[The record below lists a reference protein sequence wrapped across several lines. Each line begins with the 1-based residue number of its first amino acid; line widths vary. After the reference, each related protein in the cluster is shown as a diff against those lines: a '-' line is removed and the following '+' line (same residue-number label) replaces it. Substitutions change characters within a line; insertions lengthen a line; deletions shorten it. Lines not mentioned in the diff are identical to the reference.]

1 MNASAWSVY
10 EGNQRDTRAGYRS
23 QKNRSTLTRP
33 VYRMAQNNQALT
45 ELTETLK
52 RIMVS
57 ATTLL
62 GVPNCWIAGVDGAEQ
77 RLVPV
82 ASLSQEPAEANRS
95 RASLYYSIANWV
107 TTSRVPALINNIST
121 DPRCQG
127 ASARGAA
134 AGAGSALGGSLLCVP
149 LLSGQQ
155 VLGTITVSSPA
166 TDAFQQQS
174 VMLLQVLADQTILAI
189 SKARQIEASQQQ
201 SHELAAFLDVARA
214 MTSTLDTSQMLHA
227 IVAGIRRL
235 VSCDEAV
242 IFGLV
247 EKKQELRALARLGTH
262 PEQLGGLRIPLA
274 DKQSLA
280 AWVALNRRP
289 LLQEPGGRVFVGRI
303 TQELLGED
311 DLALLGTPLLSRER
325 LRGVI
330 MLGRFTP
337 FEPNELR
344 LVLNLS
350 NIVALALEHVDVQ
363 ALTVS

>member
-10 EGNQRDTRAGYRS
+10 EGNRGDTSATPS
-23 QKNRSTLTRP
+23 VQKHRSTLTRP
-33 VYRMAQNNQALT
+33 VYRAVQNNQAIN

-62 GVPNCWIAGVDGAEQ
+62 GVPNCWIAGLDGADQ
-77 RLVPV
+77 KLIPV
-82 ASLSQEPAEANRS
+82 ASFSQEAAEANRS

-107 TTSRVPALINNIST
+107 RSSRVPALINNIVT
-121 DPRCQG
+121 DPRSQG
-127 ASARGAA
+127 F
-134 AGAGSALGGSLLCVP
+134 GSALGGSMLCVP

-155 VLGTITVSSPA
+155 VLGTITVSSPV

-174 VMLLQVLADQTILAI
+174 VMILQVLADQTILAI

-201 SHELAAFLDVARA
+201 SHELAAFVDVAKA

-242 IFGLV
+242 IFGFV
-247 EKKQELRALARLGTH
+247 EEAQELRALARLGAH
-262 PEQLGGLRIPLA
+262 PDQLGGLRIPLLE
-274 DKQSLA
+274 KQSLA

-289 LLQEPGGRVFVGRI
+289 LSQEPGGRVFLGRI
-303 TQELLGED
+303 TQQLMGED
-311 DLALLGTPLLSRER
+311 DLALLGVPLLSREQ

-350 NIVALALEHVDVQ
+350 SIIALALEHVDMQ
-363 ALTVS
+363 ALTASS

>member
-1 MNASAWSVY
+1 MNASAWSVG
-10 EGNQRDTRAGYRS
+10 EGNQRETRASYRS

-33 VYRMAQNNQALT
+33 VYRMAQSNQALT

-77 RLVPV
+77 RLVSI
-82 ASLSQEPAEANRS
+82 ATLSQEPAEASRS
-95 RASLYYSIANWV
+95 RASLYYAIANWV
-107 TTSRVPALINNIST
+107 RTSRVPALINDIST

-127 ASARGAA
+127 TQAPASRGA
-134 AGAGSALGGSLLCVP
+134 GAALGGSLLCVP

-166 TDAFQQQS
+166 IDAFQQQS
-174 VMLLQVLADQTILAI
+174 VMILQVLADQTILAI

-201 SHELAAFLDVARA
+201 SQELATFLDVARA
-214 MTSTLDTSQMLHA
+214 MTSTLDTSKMLHA

-242 IFGLV
+242 IFGFI
-247 EKKQELRALARLGTH
+247 EQKQELRALARLGTH
-262 PEQLGGLRIPLA
+262 PEQLGGLRISLN

-303 TQELLGED
+303 TQQLMGED
-311 DLALLGTPLLSRER
+311 DLALLGAPLLSRER

-330 MLGRFTP
+330 MLERFAP
-337 FEPNELR
+337 FEPSDLR
-344 LVLNLS
+344 LILNLS
-350 NIVALALEHVDVQ
+350 SIIAIALEQVDMQ